1 MALEKWE
8 IELRKQLQDSSDT
21 VQPKEKTW
29 EDRLREQISNV
40 QPPPPVHHH
49 HAPKKNN
56 TGLFVVVILI
66 LLGAVL
72 YTVNMKTGVISNL
85 FNKKT
90 EVAAVEPANPFED
103 KKGVPVPPTNNLAS
117 EVRQIRIDVDRM
129 KADNDTKFDEMQKK
143 IKWNGDRITL
153 LGMMHNENWLVI
165 RNQGSNSTQFL
176 YFNGD
181 WTLSGMPQYLQLTA
195 DDQEFLEKYRKK

>member
-8 IELRKQLQDSSDT
+8 IELRKQLQDSSYT

-40 QPPPPVHHH
+40 QPSPPVHHH

-56 TGLFVVVILI
+56 NTAVFMMVILI
-66 LLGAVL
+66 LLGAVAFA
-72 YTVNMKTGVISNL
+72 VNMKTGVISNL
-85 FNKKT
+85 FNKKA
-90 EVAAVEPANPFED
+90 EVVVDPANPFEERKAD
-103 KKGVPVPPTNNLAS
+103 PVPPANNLAS

-129 KADNDTKFDEMQKK
+129 KADNNAKFEDMQKK
-143 IKWNGDRITL
+143 IKWNGERITL

-165 RNQGSNSTQFL
+165 RNQGANSSQFL

-195 DDQEFLEKYRKK
+195 DDQEFLERYRKK

>member
-1 MALEKWE
+1 MALEQWE
-8 IELRKQLQDSSDT
+8 VELRKQLKDSSYT

-40 QPPPPVHHH
+40 QPTPPAQH

-56 TGLFVVVILI
+56 NAIFLMVILV
-66 LLGAVL
+66 LLGAVAFA
-72 YTVNMKTGVISNL
+72 VNMKTGVISNL
-85 FNKKT
+85 FKSKAPEAT
-90 EVAAVEPANPFED
+90 VVDPANPFEQRKTD
-103 KKGVPVPPTNNLAS
+103 PVPPGNNLAS

-129 KADNDTKFDEMQKK
+129 KADNNAKFEDMQKK

-165 RNQGSNSTQFL
+165 RNQGANSSQFL